1 MVRITTRIILVSIAL
16 VTAHTASAAELSA
29 EYLVGRWSLDGKK
42 ACATDNFEYVAF
54 RADGV
59 LETGNRGKP
68 GGAGFWELKER
79 GEVIFHLAS
88 SPAFHHKELETLGGV
103 YDHFDI
109 RVLTYNVK
117 DDQFGAIGLLGDQV
131 ARATF
136 SRCP

>member
-1 MVRITTRIILVSIAL
+1 MVRITTRVSVVLITLVM
-16 VTAHTASAAELSA
+16 AHTVSAAEISA
-29 EYLVGRWSLDGKK
+29 KYLVGLWSLDGEK
-42 ACATDNFEYVAF
+42 ACTTDNFEYVAF

-59 LETGNRGKP
+59 LETGNGGKP
-68 GGAGFWELKER
+68 GGAGFWELKEA
-79 GEVIFHLAS
+79 EVVFHLAS
-88 SPAFHHKELETLGGV
+88 SPAFHHKDLEGLGGV

-109 RVLTYNVK
+109 RVLTYNVE

>member
-1 MVRITTRIILVSIAL
+1 MVRTTTRVIFVSIAL
-16 VTAHTASAAELSA
+16 VMAHATSAAELSA
-29 EYLVGRWSLDGKK
+29 EYLKGLWSLDGKK
-42 ACATDNFEYVAF
+42 ACGTDSFEYVSF

-68 GGAGFWELKER
+68 GGAGFWELKKS
-79 GEVIFHLAS
+79 EVVFHLAS
-88 SPAFHHKELETLGGV
+88 SPAFHHKDLEELGGV

-109 RVLTYNVK
+109 RVLAYNVE
-117 DDQFGAIGLLGDQV
+117 DNQFGAIGLLGDQV